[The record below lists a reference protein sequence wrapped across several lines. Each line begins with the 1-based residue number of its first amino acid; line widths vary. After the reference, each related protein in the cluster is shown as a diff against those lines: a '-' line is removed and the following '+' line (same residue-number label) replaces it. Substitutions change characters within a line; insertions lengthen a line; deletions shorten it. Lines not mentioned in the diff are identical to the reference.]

1 MKFRVQ
7 ITETLQHIEE
17 IDDPNITT
25 ESEAIEKVKDMYFN
39 EEIVLNSENHTD
51 TEYNIVDENC
61 NIVHSYEK
69 DEKLN

>member
-25 ESEAIEKVKDMYFN
+25 EAEAIEKVKDMYHD
-39 EEIVLNSENHTD
+39 EEIVLYPENHVD
-51 TEYNIVDENC
+51 TSFDLVDEN
-61 NIVHSYEK
+61 NNVIVTSL
-69 DEKLN
+69 DN

>member
-39 EEIVLNSENHTD
+39 EEIVLNSENHTG